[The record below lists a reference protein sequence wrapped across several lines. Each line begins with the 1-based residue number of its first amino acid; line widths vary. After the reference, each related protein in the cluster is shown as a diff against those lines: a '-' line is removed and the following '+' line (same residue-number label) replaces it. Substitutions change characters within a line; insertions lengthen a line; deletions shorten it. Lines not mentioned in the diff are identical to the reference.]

1 MSSFR
6 QSGTSIFLLSAAALS
21 FTALIPCVF
30 FMEAVSMHV
39 HPLWPRVLLGLL
51 ISLLLSGLM
60 AARFSSRVVRLK
72 RMLVRGISSGSVQDA
87 EEQVRALRYSLCADI
102 AEAWLA
108 TATALQ
114 HAYHQKQMQAAQ
126 QMQVTA
132 ELMRMFAKAVDERTP
147 YLRGHSERVAAYA
160 GQIAREMKLPA
171 HEIERIRLAA
181 LLHDIGSLGIDD
193 QIMTKES
200 TLTVEEFDS
209 VKAHPLRGAAI
220 LRPIEPLHD
229 LIPGVEFHHEA
240 LDGSGYPY
248 GVRAEEIPLMARIV
262 AVADSFD
269 AMTTWRPYQ
278 APMDPLYTVEVM
290 QRLAGKR
297 YDAQVVAALHAL
309 LQRGA
314 IVVPVTRPVLDQD
327 PPRRLRLVR

>member
-1 MSSFR
+1 MPSFR
-6 QSGTSIFLLSAAALS
+6 QSGTLVFILAATVLSLPVLITCAFFL
-21 FTALIPCVF
+21 
-30 FMEAVSMHV
+30 EATWMHV
-39 HPLWPRVLLGLL
+39 HPVWPRVLLGLL
-51 ISLLLSGLM
+51 IGLCLSGLQ
-60 AARFSSRVVRLK
+60 AARFARKVMRLK
-72 RMLVRGISSGSVQDA
+72 RMLVRGISTGSVQDA
-87 EEQVRALRYSLCADI
+87 EEQLRALRFSPFADI

-108 TATALQ
+108 TTTSLQ
-114 HAYHQKQMQAAQ
+114 HAYHEKQMQVWQ
-126 QMQVTA
+126 QTQVLA

-160 GQIAREMKLPA
+160 EQIAREMGLSG
-171 HEIERIRLAA
+171 HEAERIRLSA

-200 TLTVEEFDS
+200 TLTAEEFDS

-229 LIPGVEFHHEA
+229 LIPGLEFHHEA
-240 LDGSGYPY
+240 LDGTGYPY
-248 GVRAEEIPLMARIV
+248 GVTAEEIPMMARII

-278 APMDPLYTVEVM
+278 APMDPMYTVEVLH
-290 QRLAGKR
+290 RLAGKR
-297 YDAQVVAALHAL
+297 YDAEVVAALHAL
-309 LQRGA
+309 LLRGA
-314 IVVPVTRPVLDQD
+314 IVVPVTRPVFDQD